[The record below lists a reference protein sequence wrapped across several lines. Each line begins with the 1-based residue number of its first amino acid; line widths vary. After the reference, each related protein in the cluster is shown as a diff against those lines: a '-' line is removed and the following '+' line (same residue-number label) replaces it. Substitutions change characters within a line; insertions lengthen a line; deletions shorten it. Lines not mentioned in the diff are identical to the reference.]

1 MTNTKIYKLLR
12 ASAICLVVLTA
23 TSCAADEVGM
33 LSDSQIPPFSAIKRP
48 DTKKTITIKRKKPSI
63 ENPSPRPLSAYP
75 ANDASYD
82 CESYDDYASYD
93 CESYDDGD
101 PSYDTDIT
109 HY

>member
-12 ASAICLVVLTA
+12 ASAICLVVLIA

-33 LSDSQIPPFSAIKRP
+33 VGDSQIPPFSAIKRP

-75 ANDASYD
+75 ADDASYD
-82 CESYDDYASYD
+82 DCEGYD
-93 CESYDDGD
+93 CEDYDDGD